1 MKSNMI
7 LDTEIKNL
15 KQLGKQNIRHNPAI
29 TTTDLKKLRVHPV
42 ISPTTPLGLL
52 RNVWFH
58 TTLYW
63 CRRGRE
69 GQRNLTL
76 SSFTFAV
83 DENSRAYATMIHDE
97 LSKSHPGG
105 FDDTES
111 FEKDGRM
118 YRATGDLSDG
128 YNALELALYL
138 QAKPAMSSIQQA
150 KVVPKR
156 QCLIRKSV
164 IRCT

>member
-1 MKSNMI
+1 MI
-7 LDTEIKNL
+7 LDAKIKNL
-15 KQLGKQNIRHNPAI
+15 KQLGKQNIRHKPAI
-29 TTTDLKKLRVHPV
+29 MTTDLKKLRVHSV

-69 GQRNLTL
+69 GQRNLTP

-83 DENSRAYATMIHDE
+83 DENARAYATMTHDE
-97 LSKSHPGG
+97 LSKNHPSG

-111 FEKDGRM
+111 F
-118 YRATGDLSDG
+118 
-128 YNALELALYL
+128 
-138 QAKPAMSSIQQA
+138 
-150 KVVPKR
+150 
-156 QCLIRKSV
+156 
-164 IRCT
+164 

>member
-1 MKSNMI
+1 MI
-7 LDTEIKNL
+7 LDAKIKNL
-15 KQLGKQNIRHNPAI
+15 KQLGKQNTKHKPAI
-29 TTTDLKKLRVHPV
+29 TTPDLQKLRVHPV
-42 ISPTTPLGLL
+42 ISASTPLGLL

-69 GQRNLTL
+69 GQRNLTP

-83 DENSRAYATMIHDE
+83 DENSRQYATMTHDE
-97 LSKSHPGG
+97 LSKNHPGG

-118 YRATGDLSDG
+118 YRATDDPSDG
-128 YNALELALYL
+128 YNALELYISKLIKSTL
-138 QAKPAMSSIQQA
+138 FSILPVSEA

-156 QCLIRKSV
+156 QCLVRKSAT
-164 IRCT
+164 RCK